1 MVESDSDWEAGGACA
16 LASDSSSLPGLQD
29 VSDSD
34 IWSDT
39 DSVYVKEESGE
50 ESEEV
55 SSVFGMEDVTI
66 PDLPD
71 GFEEDWSDIQSFRS
85 GSDSDRVIS
94 LESDSSSEPVAPVS
108 KASDVPSSARSEL
121 YDSGCSRHI
130 SPYRDN
136 FSDFQS
142 IPPKSFRAANKQ
154 KFDAVGT
161 GSITVDVPNGV
172 DVNSLHLTKV
182 LYSPEVGYTLISM
195 GRLDDHGF
203 SATFADGKCTIRGPD
218 GDLVG
223 EVPKTN
229 RGLYRVDRGGV
240 EEDGVAAVET
250 VSLDQLHRRMGH
262 ISPKVARHM
271 VTKGFVTGVKLDNEG
286 LQDIFCESCVYAKAT
301 RKPVTK
307 KREEGSRAKK
317 FGEEVHSDLWGP
329 APVQSLR
336 GKRYYISFIDDSS
349 RYTYLE
355 FLRCKN
361 EAFRAYLEYE
371 AWVKTTF
378 DAPVKTL
385 HSDNGGEYTGKEFVV
400 YLKENGTHQKLSV
413 HDTPQHNGVAE
424 RYNRTLVEKIRA
436 MLHSSGLPRTLWAE
450 AARHAVWILNHTLT
464 KSLDGKTPLE
474 AATGK
479 KPDLRELRE
488 WGIKVW
494 VRLEKGD
501 KLGGRVKEGRWVG
514 VSEKHKGFRIYWP
527 NDRRI
532 TVERNVYVNRTS
544 VEIDRVEGEDWEF
557 DLPIPEQNT
566 PLVPTTSTPPPAP
579 PSPPPADDPAPAST
593 RRDRKPSQR
602 VRDILEGRGRSSNKP
617 RDPIIPTG
625 VQLSTVREDPA
636 TVAEELEG
644 EDEDWVLLLEDEDF
658 LTEYAM
664 VLETLDSEALEP
676 HSLAEA
682 KRRPDWPL
690 WEKAIEEELKLLR
703 EMGTWEVVERPEGVN
718 VVGSKWVF
726 KAKKDAA
733 GNVVRYKARLV
744 AQGFSQV
751 PGVNYFDTYAPVARM
766 ASIRAILAMAAHFDM
781 ELHQI
786 DIKGAYLNG
795 RLTDD
800 EKIFMSQPPGYP
812 TPGTSSQHVLRLL
825 KTLYGLKQS
834 GRRWYQRLV
843 EILVKN
849 LGFTQCE
856 VDQAVFFKREGK
868 ERVVIAVHVDDCTI
882 AATTLEAVARLKE
895 GVRKHV
901 EVSNLGELHWILG
914 IEVRR
919 DRDSRI
925 MALSQ
930 HSYLDSIIRRY
941 GFEDLKPVSIP
952 MDPNVRLSSLQS
964 PSSTSAIAAMRNI
977 PYHEAIGSLMWASLG
992 TRPDILFAV
1001 TSLSRFTKNPGEEHW
1016 NELKRVFRYLKGTKD
1031 LWLKFGG
1038 NSKELVGYA
1047 DADGNMTED
1056 RHAITGY
1063 AFILNGGAISWASK
1077 HQEIV
1082 TLSTT
1087 ESEYV
1092 AATHATKEGLWLRS
1106 LLTQVFY
1113 PLHDPTTLFS
1123 DNQSAIALTKDQQY
1137 HARMKHIDIR
1147 YHLIRWVVNEGTFR
1161 LVYCPTNDMVADVL
1175 TEALPSAKVK
1185 HFASELGLG
1194 SL

>member
-1 MVESDSDWEAGGACA
+1 MSSTTVNALTDSLPNNIPTLNSAGKNWAIFELRFISAVQGKGKWGHFDGSAPRPAMTNPTVSLITNLEDWLKDEASARNMLLSKVPDSIALKLRKHTTVETAWAALVAEFTEKSGYAQTDLRQDFLDSYCPGKGNVREFLEKLETKKESLAAVGILIDDMDYRSTILRGIPQHYSDFASSVLTAAKLMNPSQPITPSALATSISEEYDRQVRRKSNAKSRNGNGKEGDDDEALVVAPSTTSGGSKGSSKVTCWKCGEKGHVKRDCPKKGKTPASGKGSGGSANAVESDSDREAGGAFA
-16 LASDSSSLPGLQD
+16 LASDSSSLPSLQD

-50 ESEEV
+50 ESEDV
-55 SSVFGMEDVTI
+55 SSFFEMEDVTI

-85 GSDSDRVIS
+85 SSDSDRVIS
-94 LESDSSSEPVAPVS
+94 LESDGSSEPVVPVS
-108 KASDVPSSARSEL
+108 KATDVPSSARSEL

-130 SPYRDN
+130 SPYRDD
-136 FSDFQS
+136 FSDFKS

-172 DVNSLHLTKV
+172 DVNSLHLTEV

-195 GRLDDHGF
+195 GKLDDHGF

-218 GDLVG
+218 GDPVG
-223 EVPKTN
+223 EVPKTKG
-229 RGLYRVDRGGV
+229 GLYRVDRGGV
-240 EEDGVAAVET
+240 EEEGVAAVET
-250 VSLDQLHRRMGH
+250 ISLDQLHRRMGH

-301 RKPVTK
+301 RKPVAK
-307 KREEGSRAKK
+307 ERKEGSRAKK

-355 FLRCKN
+355 FLHRKN

-378 DAPVKTL
+378 DVPVKTL

-400 YLKENGTHQKLSV
+400 HLKENGTHQKLSV

-450 AARHAVWILNHTLT
+450 AARHAVWVLNRTST

-479 KPDLRELRE
+479 KPDLRDLRE
-488 WGIKVW
+488 WGTKVW

-514 VSEKHKGFRIYWP
+514 VSEKRKGFRIYWP
-527 NDRRI
+527 DIRKI
-532 TVERNVYVNRTS
+532 TVERNVYS
-544 VEIDRVEGEDWEF
+544 DKSSAEIDRVEGEDWEF
-557 DLPIPEQNT
+557 NLPIPSQNAPPT
-566 PLVPTTSTPPPAP
+566 PIPSSSTPPV
-579 PSPPPADDPAPAST
+579 PSPEPTPTT
-593 RRDRKPSQR
+593 RHERKPSQR
-602 VRDILEGRGRSSNKP
+602 VRDLLEGRGRSSNRP
-617 RDPIIPTG
+617 QDPNIPKG
-625 VQLSTVREDPA
+625 VQLSNIREDPA

-644 EDEDWVLLLEDEDF
+644 EDEDWALLLEDDDF

-664 VLETLDSEALEP
+664 VLETSDSEALEP
-676 HSLAEA
+676 NTLAEA

-690 WEKAIEEELKLLR
+690 WEKAIEEELKLLTD
-703 EMGTWEVVERPEGVN
+703 MGTWEVVKKPEGVN

-726 KAKKDAA
+726 KAKKDAT

-751 PGVNYFDTYAPVARM
+751 PGVDYFDTYAPVARM

-795 RLTDD
+795 RLTND
-800 EKIFMSQPPGYP
+800 ERIYMSQPPGYP
-812 TPGTSSQHVLRLL
+812 TPGTSSRHVLRLL

-856 VDQAVFFKREGK
+856 VDQAVF
-868 ERVVIAVHVDDCTI
+868 
-882 AATTLEAVARLKE
+882 
-895 GVRKHV
+895 
-901 EVSNLGELHWILG
+901 
-914 IEVRR
+914 
-919 DRDSRI
+919 
-925 MALSQ
+925 
-930 HSYLDSIIRRY
+930 
-941 GFEDLKPVSIP
+941 
-952 MDPNVRLSSLQS
+952 
-964 PSSTSAIAAMRNI
+964 
-977 PYHEAIGSLMWASLG
+977 
-992 TRPDILFAV
+992 
-1001 TSLSRFTKNPGEEHW
+1001 
-1016 NELKRVFRYLKGTKD
+1016 
-1031 LWLKFGG
+1031 
-1038 NSKELVGYA
+1038 
-1047 DADGNMTED
+1047 
-1056 RHAITGY
+1056 
-1063 AFILNGGAISWASK
+1063 
-1077 HQEIV
+1077 
-1082 TLSTT
+1082 
-1087 ESEYV
+1087 
-1092 AATHATKEGLWLRS
+1092 
-1106 LLTQVFY
+1106 
-1113 PLHDPTTLFS
+1113 
-1123 DNQSAIALTKDQQY
+1123 
-1137 HARMKHIDIR
+1137 
-1147 YHLIRWVVNEGTFR
+1147 
-1161 LVYCPTNDMVADVL
+1161 
-1175 TEALPSAKVK
+1175 
-1185 HFASELGLG
+1185 
-1194 SL
+1194 